1 MTLAQI
7 RDAMERIA
15 PTHLA
20 EEWDNVGLLSG
31 HRSSLV
37 KKALLTID
45 ITPAVH
51 DEAIRLG
58 MDLIVSYHP
67 PIFKPIKHLRIDG
80 DEPPALA
87 VALASYGIW
96 VYSPHTALD
105 TVEGGTNDVLAAR
118 IGAKVTGSFSHYPA
132 MGEYLKLVAFVP
144 EPHVEEVADSV
155 FAAGAGHIGQK
166 AKYTRCSFR
175 NPGTG
180 TFQGDDSTNPTVGT
194 AGQYEKVPEIRFE
207 TILPS
212 HLAGDV
218 IDALRRVHP
227 YEEPAFDLLRMET
240 PPEQVGLGRY
250 AELPRPEKLHV
261 FAERMQARPQAG
273 SGIGDRSGA
282 APGAASGGC
291 GRECGAFAAGSGP
304 SALRVRPDRRAQT
317 SRDAGLSGGGYWR
330 GITRAFRIGTAD
342 SRGAGAAAEGGIA
355 HARPAIEPRRQG
367 SGHFTVSQLLR
378 AIASRIGDKNGLMT
392 RSSMNFSPSSIKWPC
407 TSCSS
412 GRRLPPLHC
421 RRIT

>member
-1 MTLAQI
+1 MSVQRRTPAAAHARPPRNIWMTGKVPAGAVTLAQV

-58 MDLIVSYHP
+58 VDLIVSYHP
-67 PIFKPIKHLRIDG
+67 PIFKPIRHLRIDG

-132 MGEYLKLVAFVP
+132 LGEYLKLVAFVP
-144 EPHVEEVADSV
+144 EPHVEEVADAV

-180 TFQGDDSTNPTVGT
+180 TFQGDASTNPVVGT
-194 AGQYEKVPEIRFE
+194 AGQFEKVPEIRFE

-218 IDALRRVHP
+218 IDALRRAHP

-250 AELPRPEKLHV
+250 AELPKPEKLHA
-261 FAERMQARPQAG
+261 FAERCKRELKLGTVSVIGQPRRTVQRLAVVAGSAGRLPLDQARQPYDCVLTGELKHHEMLAYQAA
-273 SGIGDRSGA
+273 GIGVVMLGHSASERPVLGELSRRLKEELPTL
-282 APGAASGGC
+282 AP
-291 GRECGAFAAGSGP
+291 R
-304 SALRVRPDRRAQT
+304 L
-317 SRDAGLSGGGYWR
+317 SR
-330 GITRAFRIGTAD
+330 AD
-342 SRGAGAAAEGGIA
+342 SD
-355 HARPAIEPRRQG
+355 PAI
-367 SGHFTVSQLLR
+367 SV
-378 AIASRIGDKNGLMT
+378 
-392 RSSMNFSPSSIKWPC
+392 
-407 TSCSS
+407 
-412 GRRLPPLHC
+412 
-421 RRIT
+421 